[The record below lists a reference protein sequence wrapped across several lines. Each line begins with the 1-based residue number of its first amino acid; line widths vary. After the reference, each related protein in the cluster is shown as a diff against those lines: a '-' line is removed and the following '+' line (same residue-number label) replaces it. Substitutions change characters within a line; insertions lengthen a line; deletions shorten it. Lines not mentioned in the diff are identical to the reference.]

1 MKKEYI
7 EHYSKCLNKQMHLC
21 IYGHAGVTVLGFPTQ
36 DSNCHNYEDFGIIYH
51 LSDFIEQG
59 RIQIVTVDSV
69 DEESWSCEMV
79 FLRGGQQ
86 DRSSTIIILLKKCIR
101 F

>member
-7 EHYSKCLNKQMHLC
+7 EHYSRCLNKQMHLC

-51 LSDFIEQG
+51 LSDFI
-59 RIQIVTVDSV
+59 
-69 DEESWSCEMV
+69 
-79 FLRGGQQ
+79 
-86 DRSSTIIILLKKCIR
+86 
-101 F
+101 